1 MREIF
6 LVASVIRMTASV
18 SLKNKLRNNLV
29 KIRVRL
35 DFKVTI
41 FRVLSIADYRIPVII
56 IREIEG
62 S

>member
-1 MREIF
+1 M
-6 LVASVIRMTASV
+6 SV
-18 SLKNKLRNNLV
+18 SLQNKLRNNLV
-29 KIRVRL
+29 KIRVRI

-41 FRVLSIADYRIPVII
+41 FRMLSIADYRILVII